1 MEKVQILNNINNW
14 VDKYT
19 VPFDTPILKR
29 TVDIYTHRRSSLD
42 EVHELFYCRFI
53 NYRGERRIIIPDEF
67 SRFEFLIPK
76 FDEHDWNRSISF
88 QNLIDNL
95 FEVEFINGDRLLDD
109 KVLVPLDSIKNLIEF
124 FSLDIDFNKVFN
136 FEDWERDLHVEDEK
150 YIIEGDQYDDSAAYT
165 YRYEWWIREEVEKA
179 LKALLGYEFESYI
192 KYNPSYDPF
201 SIPKQEENFD
211 IVFSMLNKDQI
222 VEVMTTKCFWDNKS
236 ILDEHGNETKFMEL
250 IGMVNDLNVIKTV
263 ILSMSKNV
271 PKLFVYAANR
281 LYNL

>member
-29 TVDIYTHRRSSLD
+29 TVGIYTQNRSSLD
-42 EVHELFYCRFI
+42 EVQDLFYCKFI

-76 FDEHDWNRSISF
+76 VDEHSWNRSISF
-88 QNLIDNL
+88 QNLIDSL
-95 FEVEFINGDRLLDD
+95 FEAEFIDGDRLLDD
-109 KVLVPLDSIKNLIEF
+109 KVLVPLNSIKNLIEF
-124 FSLDIDFNKVFN
+124 FSLDIDFDKVFD
-136 FEDWERDLHVEDEK
+136 FEDWERDLHVKDEK
-150 YIIEGDQYDDSAAYT
+150 YIIEGDHYDDSAEYT
-165 YRYEWWIREEVEKA
+165 YRYEWWIHEEVEKA
-179 LKALLGYEFESYI
+179 LKAWLGYEFESYI

-222 VEVMTTKCFWDNKS
+222 VEVMTTKCFWNNKS
-236 ILDEHGNETKFMEL
+236 ILDERGNETKFVEL
-250 IGMVNDLNVIKTV
+250 IGMVSDLNVIKTV
-263 ILSMSKNV
+263 ISSMPKNV
-271 PKLFVYAANR
+271 PELFVYAANK